1 MGEEL
6 TSTINLALLLQD
18 GVTDIF
24 DLVIADVSV
33 SFTVEAV
40 VEEIGD
46 TDRRDLIDVTIV
58 VGTDLPLEL
67 FEAVG
72 RIKNEVTVDE
82 LAGAE
87 TTVEMGALTDEAGS
101 KLEVIDVTVSRKM
114 LDASCGSPGAVRGGV
129 KGTRIDSEALVEDAW
144 MGIGCK
150 FHGYIGYAYPSG
162 AFYESSV
169 WVQPV
174 IQISTWN
181 LPVRTESVCNAKSSF
196 AGSGVGFMEGP
207 P

>member
-1 MGEEL
+1 M
-6 TSTINLALLLQD
+6 AD
-18 GVTDIF
+18 VV

-82 LAGAE
+82 LAGTE
-87 TTVEMGALTDEAGS
+87 TTVEMDALTDVEVGS
-101 KLEVIDVTVSRKM
+101 KLEVIEVTVSRKM

-129 KGTRIDSEALVEDAW
+129 KGTKIFSETLVEDAGV
-144 MGIGCK
+144 GIGCK

-169 WVQPV
+169 
-174 IQISTWN
+174 
-181 LPVRTESVCNAKSSF
+181 
-196 AGSGVGFMEGP
+196 
-207 P
+207 